1 MAITKASRSA
11 REARTPLPRLVW
23 VLAGGSFVNNLGG
36 FVVPFLVVYLV
47 HRGYSAGLAAAAVS
61 GYAAGKMAA
70 GPVGGLLIERLG
82 TRATTAGS
90 MAGSAA
96 ATLALAVVSG
106 PVPTIVTAALV
117 GLVSQ
122 LYRPA
127 TSAMLAAAVPGPQRV
142 RAFSVYQ
149 LGVSAGAAAGPAIGG
164 MLAER
169 SFLILF
175 SCDAATSL
183 AWAILAW
190 RVLPGTGA
198 ETSGRPHPQSSGPG
212 MLGDRRLARLLAV
225 TLLANLI
232 LFQAQTTLP
241 LWMHRQGLST
251 GSYGLLLAL
260 NSGLVM
266 ALQLPAARLTR
277 RARPEPVI
285 AATSVL
291 IGAGFGLLPLARTP
305 VLLAA
310 AVTVWSLGELAQW
323 PVAAAY
329 TTTLAPP
336 GMTGRYASARS
347 LCYGAALLLAPLT
360 GTALYRL
367 SPALLWGACAAA
379 GICAAAVI
387 TLPAMATANSAP
399 TRNTRQEEVMTTA
412 QSAAPYIRQ
421 VGEHQQLA
429 YTGGAELAVILDA
442 AITGGQ
448 LTVIESHSR
457 RGDAS
462 PVHVHSRDDE
472 AFLLLDGEMTIW
484 VGQERHLL
492 RPGGI
497 AFLPRNIPHAVRCDT
512 AARALV
518 LSTPA
523 GFQEAVF
530 RSAGWD
536 LSRPMPEGWQPA
548 QDAIRRAAEHAGVTL
563 IGPPHRLDDYRA

>member
-1 MAITKASRSA
+1 MAITEASRPA
-11 REARTPLPRLVW
+11 RGERAELPGLVW

-70 GPVGGLLIERLG
+70 GPAGGLLTSRLG
-82 TRATTAGS
+82 ARATMVAS

-106 PVPTIVTAALV
+106 PVPTMITAALT

-164 MLAER
+164 MVAEH
-169 SFLILF
+169 SFLVLF

-190 RVLPGTGA
+190 RVLPGTVA
-198 ETSGRPHPQSSGPG
+198 EATGRPHRRPCRTGV
-212 MLGDRRLARLLAV
+212 LRDRRLARLLAV
-225 TLLANLI
+225 TVLANLI

-241 LWMHRQGLST
+241 LWMHHQGLST
-251 GSYGLLLAL
+251 SSYGLLLAL

-266 ALQLPAARLTR
+266 ALQLPAARLAGR
-277 RARPEPVI
+277 WRPEPVI
-285 AATSVL
+285 AFASVL
-291 IGAGFGLLPLARTP
+291 IGAGFGLLLLARTP
-305 VLLAA
+305 ALLAA

-329 TTTLAPP
+329 TTALAPP
-336 GMTGRYASARS
+336 GMTGRYAGARS

-387 TLPAMATANSAP
+387 TPPP
-399 TRNTRQEEVMTTA
+399 TRRQPSGHSPGRSRPSGNLPELTSQWTQTRAPQGP
-412 QSAAPYIRQ
+412 AA
-421 VGEHQQLA
+421 
-429 YTGGAELAVILDA
+429 
-442 AITGGQ
+442 
-448 LTVIESHSR
+448 R
-457 RGDAS
+457 RGPAS
-462 PVHVHSRDDE
+462 GHAP
-472 AFLLLDGEMTIW
+472 
-484 VGQERHLL
+484 HLL
-492 RPGGI
+492 EQRQGGSHDNH
-497 AFLPRNIPHAVRCDT
+497 P
-512 AARALV
+512 
-518 LSTPA
+518 
-523 GFQEAVF
+523 
-530 RSAGWD
+530 
-536 LSRPMPEGWQPA
+536 
-548 QDAIRRAAEHAGVTL
+548 
-563 IGPPHRLDDYRA
+563 